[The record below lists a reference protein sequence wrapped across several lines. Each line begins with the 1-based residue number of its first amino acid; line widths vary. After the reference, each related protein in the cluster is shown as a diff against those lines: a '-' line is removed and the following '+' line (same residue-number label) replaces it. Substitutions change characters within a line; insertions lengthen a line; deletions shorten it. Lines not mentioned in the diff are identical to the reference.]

1 MKCMFNITRGLYSL
15 PILLFFFSLN
25 SFAQVGIGNTDP
37 SSASLLDIGD
47 GTHDNTKGILI
58 PRVSLE
64 SLTTLSPITPA
75 TGAEESLLVYNT
87 NASIGKG
94 FYYWN
99 GDTRW
104 VRIMAS
110 DAPIDKWSLTGN
122 EATNSDFLGTTN
134 NQSLRI
140 RTNDTERMRVLA
152 DGKVVINGTSPI
164 TDTRLTVSES
174 DANRA
179 VFGSTGSGEGIRGEA
194 SSGLGVMGLTETGVG
209 VRGASLGNGYGGVF
223 SGNNT
228 NAVGALIAGGN
239 QPLLEFSDTGTGAS
253 ITGSSFGVTGFGRST
268 DSGVGVVGIGDGLSS
283 LPIGRP
289 SAVGV
294 IGYGWQAGVFGQ
306 SGYDNNYGVHG
317 KSLSGGAGV
326 YGEVDSEGIGVSGNA
341 PTGTGVQ
348 GVSDSGDG
356 VVGLTN
362 GTGVA
367 SGVFGWSYNEA
378 YGGWFSSSTSTNSTG
393 TGTGLVATMG
403 LAAITLP
410 NGSGVAA
417 NGVKTGIYASAS
429 ASGSGSTNSG
439 NAAGEF
445 NLGSHP
451 SGGTNTIR
459 ASAKI
464 AGYHQGAVPVPSGG
478 GTGTTGST
486 NTNNYYGG
494 YFAGGVGGGFSI
506 PPAYAYVGIKH
517 GALTN
522 GTYGTNY
529 KIIGNGNVSTLVDDS
544 AGNKRILFAPEAPEI
559 LFEDYGVGKLQNG
572 SVYIEIDPLFA
583 KSIHVSEKHPL
594 KVFIQLEGECNG
606 VFVTEKTASGFLV
619 KELNGG
625 TSNTPFSYHIV
636 ANRADDIASDGSIAS
651 KHVGLRF
658 PIGPGPAEM
667 METRVVKVKEDKVK
681 SEKAKDKT
689 AASTESDI
697 QAVEKHSS
705 SEPQLLQEQQPAD
718 TPVKSSNNNM
728 QLQESK

>member
-1 MKCMFNITRGLYSL
+1 
-15 PILLFFFSLN
+15 
-25 SFAQVGIGNTDP
+25 
-37 SSASLLDIGD
+37 
-47 GTHDNTKGILI
+47 
-58 PRVSLE
+58 
-64 SLTTLSPITPA
+64 
-75 TGAEESLLVYNT
+75 
-87 NASIGKG
+87 
-94 FYYWN
+94 
-99 GDTRW
+99 
-104 VRIMAS
+104 MAS

-140 RTNDTERMRVLA
+140 RTNNTERMRVLP
-152 DGKVVINGTSPI
+152 DGKVVVNSSIPLLESQ
-164 TDTRLTVSES
+164 LTVQNES
-174 DANRA
+174 SNTAA
-179 VFGSTGSGEGIRGEA
+179 IAIYGGSTAGDGVWGGSTSGNGIVGIT
-194 SSGLGVMGLTETGVG
+194 SSGVG
-209 VRGASLGNGYGGVF
+209 VWGQSDSGIGVRAISQNENEMGFMSSGNNVIGVSGGDIGLGASL
-223 SGNNT
+223 S
-228 NAVGALIAGGN
+228 
-239 QPLLEFSDTGTGAS
+239 
-253 ITGSSFGVTGFGRST
+253 GSSYGAGGFGRST
-268 DSGVGVVGIGDGLSS
+268 D
-283 LPIGRP
+283 
-289 SAVGV
+289 
-294 IGYGWQAGVFGQ
+294 
-306 SGYDNNYGVHG
+306 
-317 KSLSGGAGV
+317 
-326 YGEVDSEGIGVSGNA
+326 GIGV
-341 PTGTGVQ
+341 TGV
-348 GVSDSGDG
+348 GNN
-356 VVGLTN
+356 GLLIIAPPK
-362 GTGVA
+362 GA
-367 SGVFGWSYNEA
+367 
-378 YGGWFSSSTSTNSTG
+378 
-393 TGTGLVATMG
+393 
-403 LAAITLP
+403 
-410 NGSGVAA
+410 GVAA

-464 AGYHQGAVPVPSGG
+464 AGYHQGAVHNPPNSH
-478 GTGTTGST
+478 
-486 NTNNYYGG
+486 NYYGG
-494 YFAGGVGGGFSI
+494 YFTGGVGTSQS
-506 PPAYAYVGIKH
+506 YAYVGVRSTSNVT
-517 GALTN
+517 GPS
-522 GTYGTNY
+522 GTNY
-529 KIIGNGNVSTLVDDS
+529 KIIGNGSVSTLVDDS
-544 AGNKRILFAPEAPEI
+544 AGNKRVLFAPEAPEI

-667 METRVVKVKEDKVK
+667 METKAVEVKEDKVK
-681 SEKAKDKT
+681 HEKAKDKT